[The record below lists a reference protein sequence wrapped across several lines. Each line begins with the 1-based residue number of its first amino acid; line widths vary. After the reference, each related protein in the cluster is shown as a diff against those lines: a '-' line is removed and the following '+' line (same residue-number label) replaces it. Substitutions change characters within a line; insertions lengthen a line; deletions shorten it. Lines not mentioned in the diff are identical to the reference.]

1 MLYFSSQARSK
12 NRGAFSKVLPILGVM
27 AAGILAQPVL
37 ADSFP
42 DKPVSMVV
50 SYSPGGATDFQ
61 ARIVTMLAANEGYL
75 GQPMVILNKPGAG
88 GKIGWDFFASKAKKT
103 GYELAAYNVPH
114 FIAQSIVFK
123 TKYNIENLE
132 PIANWG
138 ADPAV
143 LIVGKDSP
151 FNSLQDLIDF
161 AKSHP
166 KKVTFSGA
174 GLFVGHHI
182 AYLQFAKATGLD
194 LTYVPHKGGT
204 PAMKSVMGG
213 QVKAGFNNLSDA
225 YRNRDRVKI
234 LAVADLDR
242 NKKFLPDVPTFKE
255 LGVDVDDSSVNF
267 RGIMARKG
275 TPPEVL
281 DYLAKRVP
289 LMFDD
294 KKTLGKMDAA
304 GSPVRIIPRDQVIT
318 MWKEREA
325 YLKELLADLKK

>member
-1 MLYFSSQARSK
+1 MLNIITKTLRTSAAALTVA
-12 NRGAFSKVLPILGVM
+12 GTVMLPQ
-27 AAGILAQPVL
+27 LAQ
-37 ADSFP
+37 AETFP
-42 DKPVSMVV
+42 DRPVSMVV

-61 ARIVTMLAANEGYL
+61 ARIVTMLAGKEDYL

-88 GKIGWDFFASKAKKT
+88 GKVGWDFFASKAKKN

-123 TKYNIENLE
+123 TKYNIDNLE

-151 FNSLQDLIDF
+151 FNTLEDLMNF
-161 AKSHP
+161 AKENP
-166 KKVTFSGA
+166 GKVTFSGA
-174 GLFVGHHI
+174 GLYVGHHI
-182 AYLQFAKATGLD
+182 AYLQFAKASGLK

-225 YRNRDRVKI
+225 FRNRDSVKI
-234 LAVADLDR
+234 LAVADLER
-242 NKKFLPDVPTFKE
+242 NKEFLPDVPTFME
-255 LGVDVDDSSVNF
+255 QGVEVDDSSVNF

-275 TPPEVL
+275 TPTEVV
-281 DYLAKRVP
+281 DYLAQRVP
-289 LMFDD
+289 MMFED
-294 KKTLGKMDAA
+294 KKTLKKMDSA
-304 GSPVRIIPRDQVIT
+304 GSPVRVIPRDQVIT
-318 MWKEREA
+318 MWKERET

>member
-1 MLYFSSQARSK
+1 MLNIITKTLRTSAAALTVA
-12 NRGAFSKVLPILGVM
+12 GTVMLPQ
-27 AAGILAQPVL
+27 LAQ
-37 ADSFP
+37 AETFP
-42 DKPVSMVV
+42 DRPVSMVV

-61 ARIVTMLAANEGYL
+61 ARIVTMLAGKEDYL

-88 GKIGWDFFASKAKKT
+88 GKVGWDFFASKAKKN

-123 TKYNIENLE
+123 TKYNIDNLE

-151 FNSLQDLIDF
+151 FNTLEDLMNF
-161 AKSHP
+161 AKENP
-166 KKVTFSGA
+166 GKVTFSGA
-174 GLFVGHHI
+174 GLYVGHHI
-182 AYLQFAKATGLD
+182 AYLQFAKASGLK

-225 YRNRDRVKI
+225 FRNRDSVKI
-234 LAVADLDR
+234 LAVADLER
-242 NKKFLPDVPTFKE
+242 NKEFLPDVPTFME
-255 LGVDVDDSSVNF
+255 QGVEVDDSSVNF

-275 TPPEVL
+275 TPTEVV
-281 DYLAKRVP
+281 DYLAQRVP
-289 LMFDD
+289 MMFED
-294 KKTLGKMDAA
+294 KKTLKKMDSA
-304 GSPVRIIPRDQVIT
+304 GSPVRVIPRDQVIT

>member
-1 MLYFSSQARSK
+1 MLSFTHTKQRVSKSIVALSAVCALTLPQISQAEAYPER
-12 NRGAFSKVLPILGVM
+12 
-27 AAGILAQPVL
+27 
-37 ADSFP
+37 
-42 DKPVSMVV
+42 PVSMVV

-61 ARIVTMLAANEGYL
+61 ARIVTMLAAKDDYL

-88 GKIGWDFFASKAKKT
+88 GKVGWDFFASRAKT
-103 GYELAAYNVPH
+103 DGYELAAYNVPH
-114 FIAQSIVFK
+114 FIAQSIVFR
-123 TKYNIENLE
+123 TKYNIDNLE

-151 FNSLQDLIDF
+151 FNSLADLVKY
-161 AKSHP
+161 AQKNP

-174 GLFVGHHI
+174 GLYVGHHI
-182 AYLQFAKATGLD
+182 AFLQFAKESGLK

-225 YRNRDRVKI
+225 YRNRDSVKI
-234 LAVADLDR
+234 LAVADLKR
-242 NKKFLPDVPTFKE
+242 NEEFLPDVPTFLE
-255 LGVDVDDSSVNF
+255 QGVDVDDSSVNF

-281 DYLAKRVP
+281 DYLSNRVP
-289 LMFDD
+289 MMFGD
-294 KKTLGKMDAA
+294 KKTHQKMSAT
-304 GSPVRIIPRDQVIT
+304 GSPVRIISRDKVIA
-318 MWKEREA
+318 MWKERET
-325 YLKELLADLKK
+325 YLKELLSDLKR

>member
-1 MLYFSSQARSK
+1 MFSFNTARQLATKTLTVISMTSALSVPLIAQADAYPER
-12 NRGAFSKVLPILGVM
+12 
-27 AAGILAQPVL
+27 
-37 ADSFP
+37 
-42 DKPVSMVV
+42 PVSMVV

-61 ARIVTMLAANEGYL
+61 ARIVTMLAGKESYL

-88 GKIGWDFFASKAKKT
+88 GKIGWDYFASKAKKN

-123 TKYNIENLE
+123 TKYSIDNLE

-143 LIVGKDSP
+143 LVVGKDSP
-151 FNSLQDLIDF
+151 FNTLEDLMSF
-161 AKSHP
+161 AKANP

-174 GLFVGHHI
+174 GLYVGHHI
-182 AYLQFAKATGLD
+182 AFLQFSKESGLK
-194 LTYVPHKGGT
+194 LTYIPHKGGT

-213 QVKAGFNNLSDA
+213 QVMAGVNNLSDA
-225 YRNRDRVKI
+225 YRNRDAVKI
-234 LAVADLDR
+234 LAIADLQR
-242 NKKFLPDVPTFKE
+242 NDEFLPNVPTFKE
-255 LGVDVDDSSVNF
+255 AGVNVDDSSVNF

-281 DYLAKRVP
+281 DFLSTRVE
-289 LMFDD
+289 LMFED
-294 KKTLGKMDAA
+294 KATKKKLSET
-304 GSPVRIIPRDQVIT
+304 GSPVRIVSRDEVIK

>member
-1 MLYFSSQARSK
+1 MLKKITKTLQTSALALAVASA
-12 NRGAFSKVLPILGVM
+12 AVLPQ
-27 AAGILAQPVL
+27 LAQ
-37 ADSFP
+37 ADAYP
-42 DKPVSMVV
+42 ERPVSMVV

-61 ARIVTMLAANEGYL
+61 ARIVTMLAGNEDYL

-88 GKIGWDFFASKAKKT
+88 GKVGWDFFASKAKKN

-123 TKYNIENLE
+123 TKYNIDNLE

-151 FNSLQDLIDF
+151 FNTLEDLMNY
-161 AKSHP
+161 AKENP
-166 KKVTFSGA
+166 GKVTFSGA
-174 GLFVGHHI
+174 GLYVGHHI
-182 AYLQFAKATGLD
+182 AYLQFAKASGLK

-225 YRNRDRVKI
+225 FRNRDSVKI
-234 LAVADLDR
+234 LAVADLER
-242 NKKFLPDVPTFKE
+242 NKEFLPDVPTFME
-255 LGVDVDDSSVNF
+255 QGVDVDDSSVNF

-275 TPPEVL
+275 TPDEVV
-281 DYLAKRVP
+281 DYLAQRVP
-289 LMFDD
+289 MMFED
-294 KKTLGKMDAA
+294 KKTLKKMDSA
-304 GSPVRIIPRDQVIT
+304 GSPVRIIPREEVIT

>member
-1 MLYFSSQARSK
+1 MFSFNTARQLATKTLTVISMTSALSVPLIAQADAYPER
-12 NRGAFSKVLPILGVM
+12 
-27 AAGILAQPVL
+27 
-37 ADSFP
+37 
-42 DKPVSMVV
+42 PVSMVV

-61 ARIVTMLAANEGYL
+61 ARIVTMLAGKESYL

-88 GKIGWDFFASKAKKT
+88 GKIGWDYFASKAKKN

-123 TKYNIENLE
+123 TKYSIDNLE

-143 LIVGKDSP
+143 LVVGKDSP
-151 FNSLQDLIDF
+151 FNTLEDLMSF
-161 AKSHP
+161 AKANP

-174 GLFVGHHI
+174 GLYVGHHI
-182 AYLQFAKATGLD
+182 AFLQFSKESGLK
-194 LTYVPHKGGT
+194 LTYIPHKGGT

-213 QVKAGFNNLSDA
+213 QVMAGFNNLSDA
-225 YRNRDRVKI
+225 YRNRDAVKI
-234 LAVADLDR
+234 LAIADLQR
-242 NKKFLPDVPTFKE
+242 NDEFIPNVPTFKE
-255 LGVDVDDSSVNF
+255 AGVNVDDSSVNF

-281 DYLAKRVP
+281 DFLSTRVE
-289 LMFDD
+289 LMFED
-294 KKTLGKMDAA
+294 KATKKKLSET
-304 GSPVRIIPRDQVIT
+304 GSPVRIVSRDEVIK

>member
-1 MLYFSSQARSK
+1 MFRFTTTKKMVTKSLVALS
-12 NRGAFSKVLPILGVM
+12 
-27 AAGILAQPVL
+27 AAGILALPQMAQAEAYPER
-37 ADSFP
+37 
-42 DKPVSMVV
+42 PVSMVV

-61 ARIVTMLAANEGYL
+61 ARIVTMLAGNEDYL

-88 GKIGWDFFASKAKKT
+88 GKVGWDFFASRAKQD

-123 TKYNIENLE
+123 TKYNIDNLE

-151 FNSLQDLIDF
+151 FNSVDDLMNY
-161 AKSHP
+161 ARNNP
-166 KKVTFSGA
+166 GKVTFSGA
-174 GLFVGHHI
+174 GLYVGHHI
-182 AYLQFAKATGLD
+182 AFLQFAKATGLKF
-194 LTYVPHKGGT
+194 TYVPHKGGT

-213 QVKAGFNNLSDA
+213 QVVAGFNNLSDA
-225 YRNRDRVKI
+225 FRNKDSVKI
-234 LAVADLDR
+234 LAVADLQR
-242 NKKFLPDVPTFKE
+242 NEQFLPDVPTFKE
-255 LGVDVDDSSVNF
+255 QGVEVDDSSVNF

-275 TPPEVL
+275 TPTDVV
-281 DYLAKRVP
+281 DYLALRVP

-294 KKTLGKMDAA
+294 KKTHQKMGAA
-304 GSPVRIIPRDQVIT
+304 GSPIRIISRDEVIT
-318 MWKEREA
+318 MWKERET